1 MLQGLTW
8 NDCLA
13 TPDSADKL
21 TLYMVRE
28 LHSHGPSGVTWVT
41 GLSGLQSTSL
51 AESSQ
56 SRWTPPTL
64 VVSGRLWG
72 LLRTPT
78 TVHVSFH
85 SACCL
90 AGETRASAL
99 TGRLKYG
106 FYPRAKYGFYP
117 RATTSLH
124 SLWFLT
130 FTCRHSSLHSN
141 FITLSP

>member
-78 TVHVSFH
+78 SMHVSFH
-85 SACCL
+85 SAYRL

-106 FYPRAKYGFYP
+106 FYPRA
-117 RATTSLH
+117 TTSLH
-124 SLWFLT
+124 SLWFLNI
-130 FTCRHSSLHSN
+130 L
-141 FITLSP
+141 TL